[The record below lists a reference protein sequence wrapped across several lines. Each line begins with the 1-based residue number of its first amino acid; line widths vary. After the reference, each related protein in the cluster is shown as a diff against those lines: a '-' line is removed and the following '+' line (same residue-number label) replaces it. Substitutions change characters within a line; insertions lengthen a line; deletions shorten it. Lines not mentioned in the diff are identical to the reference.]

1 MFHMSQPNFENF
13 KGKEACRLD
22 KRKYKF
28 YASREK
34 KNTHIQLISS
44 GQNKTQ
50 VKKKLKYQNTQLI
63 LLDKNTCKKKKKKNL
78 LDK

>member
-1 MFHMSQPNFENF
+1 MSQPNFENF

-50 VKKKLKYQNTQLI
+50 VKKKTEVSKHTTDSSGQKYL
-63 LLDKNTCKKKKKKNL
+63 
-78 LDK
+78 